1 MLRSWQRSWLLSTGC
16 ACRRVEAAHCEP
28 KHALSSW
35 HQGTACKRWKK
46 VQLFLQPFLGQLQI
60 IGIGIAQKFAEADDF
75 LVKPLRSILP
85 AQPFALR
92 AVAEALMAAAKKKI
106 KITFKL

>member
-16 ACRRVEAAHCEP
+16 ACRRVEAAHREP

-35 HQGTACKRWKK
+35 HQRTACKRWKK
-46 VQLFLQPFLGQLQI
+46 VELFLQTFLAQLQI

-75 LVKPLRSILP
+75 LVKPLCSILP
-85 AQPFALR
+85 AQHFAVR
-92 AVAEALMAAAKKKI
+92 AVA
-106 KITFKL
+106 